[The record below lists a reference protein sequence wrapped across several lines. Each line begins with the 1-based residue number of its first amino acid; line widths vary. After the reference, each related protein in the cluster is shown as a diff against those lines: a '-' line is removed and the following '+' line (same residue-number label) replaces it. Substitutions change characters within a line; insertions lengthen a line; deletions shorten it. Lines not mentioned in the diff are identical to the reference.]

1 MIRQLKYGLTQLFL
15 LAHKKYLK
23 ASLPLASVS
32 NLSYPLS
39 GLKLVVFLQNGLIKR
54 RTRLDERNR
63 VGASILSLL
72 TVTYQVT
79 EFERVKKIIL
89 GTIHLRRRQIFA
101 ISDPYP
107 SPVDNRQNSSK
118 MPLPPLQI
126 KTSTFGQFGPQKLQ
140 TSFSLKILY
149 GAN

>member
-54 RTRLDERNR
+54 RLGLIKVIIEKSRGE
-63 VGASILSLL
+63 VSL
-72 TVTYQVT
+72 VEQN
-79 EFERVKKIIL
+79 
-89 GTIHLRRRQIFA
+89 A
-101 ISDPYP
+101 IENVS
-107 SPVDNRQNSSK
+107 
-118 MPLPPLQI
+118 
-126 KTSTFGQFGPQKLQ
+126 
-140 TSFSLKILY
+140 
-149 GAN
+149 

>member
-39 GLKLVVFLQNGLIKR
+39 GLKLAVFLQNGLIKR

-63 VGASILSLL
+63 VGKHPELAHS
-72 TVTYQVT
+72 YQVT
-79 EFERVKKIIL
+79 WFERVKK
-89 GTIHLRRRQIFA
+89 
-101 ISDPYP
+101 
-107 SPVDNRQNSSK
+107 
-118 MPLPPLQI
+118 
-126 KTSTFGQFGPQKLQ
+126 
-140 TSFSLKILY
+140 SFDLF
-149 GAN
+149 

>member
-63 VGASILSLL
+63 VD
-72 TVTYQVT
+72 
-79 EFERVKKIIL
+79 K
-89 GTIHLRRRQIFA
+89 HLEIVQGLV
-101 ISDPYP
+101 S
-107 SPVDNRQNSSK
+107 
-118 MPLPPLQI
+118 
-126 KTSTFGQFGPQKLQ
+126 
-140 TSFSLKILY
+140 
-149 GAN
+149 